1 MSNEKIFVGNAKEFT
16 FQNGGSKI
24 GLLFNLDDLNLMSQH
39 VDSGG
44 VVKVDLL
51 KSQKGN
57 HYMTINNW
65 RPSQQT
71 QQTQTQPAPQV
82 QNLNTPTEDVSGWKG
97 ESDEDISF

>member
-71 QQTQTQPAPQV
+71 QPAQQQPAPQV
-82 QNLNTPTEDVSGWKG
+82 QNTSPADLDLDV
-97 ESDEDISF
+97 DTDIHF